1 MKTLLARVLPER
13 IGWEPYVYLI
23 FLGFLGFQPLYD
35 PAFGPLEWVLT
46 LALVA
51 VFLPVYLTNFTRRGR
66 GALIGVGVIALL
78 GFGGMFVN
86 SGSSAFFIYAAA
98 GAPFAAG
105 RPRGG
110 VRLVAAVLV
119 LVAASFIVSPLPFPG
134 RWWAFF
140 PAWVFVPVLGAVNL
154 FAAER
159 ARADAELRL
168 AHGEI
173 RRLAAVAERERIA
186 RDLHDLLGHTLSSI
200 TLKSELAAK
209 LAQADPARAGLE
221 MREVTRVSRDA
232 LKEVREAVRGY
243 RTRDL
248 NTELAAAR
256 GMLAVAEVRLEVAV
270 ETLALL
276 PEREAALALAL
287 REAVTNV
294 VRHAHASS
302 CRVEL
307 TQTGAEVRLLVTDD
321 GVGKRGLDGAG
332 LTGMRERAEGLGGT
346 LQITGA
352 GGTRLEL
359 TLPVRAVAEPE
370 GSLEAETFVPGSPRL
385 ETT

>member
-1 MKTLLARVLPER
+1 MKTVLARVLPGR
-13 IGWEPYVYLI
+13 IGWEPYVYLV

-35 PAFGPLEWVLT
+35 PTFGPLEWTLT

-66 GALIGVGVIALL
+66 GALVGTGVIALL
-78 GFGGMFVN
+78 GFFGMFVN

-98 GAPFAAG
+98 GAPFAAA
-105 RPRGG
+105 RPRGS
-110 VRLVAAVLV
+110 VRLVAAVFGLV
-119 LVAASFIVSPLPFPG
+119 VIAFALSPLPFPA

-159 ARADAELRL
+159 ARADAVLRL

-173 RRLAAVAERERIA
+173 RRLATVAERERIA

-232 LKEVREAVRGY
+232 LREVREAVRGY

-248 NTELAAAR
+248 NTELAAVR
-256 GMLAVAEVRLEVAV
+256 GMLTVAEVRLEVVV
-270 ETLALL
+270 ETPVLP
-276 PEREAALALAL
+276 PEREAVLALAL

-307 TQTGAEVRLLVTDD
+307 KGRGGIAYLTVADD
-321 GVGKRGLDGAG
+321 GVGKRGPDGAG
-332 LTGMRERAEGLGGT
+332 LTGMRERIEGLGGT
-346 LQITGA
+346 LQMTAA

-359 TLPVRAVAEPE
+359 TLPVRAVEEPE
-370 GSLEAETFVPGSPRL
+370 GSLEAETFVPGSSRL

>member
-1 MKTLLARVLPER
+1 MKTVLARVLPGR
-13 IGWEPYVYLI
+13 IGWEPYVYLV

-35 PAFGPLEWVLT
+35 PAFGPLEWTLT
-46 LALVA
+46 LALIA

-66 GALIGVGVIALL
+66 GALVGTGVIALL
-78 GFGGMFVN
+78 GFFGMFVN

-98 GAPFAAG
+98 GAPFAAA

-110 VRLVAAVLV
+110 VRLVAAVFG
-119 LVAASFIVSPLPFPG
+119 LVAASFALSPLPFPA

-209 LAQADPARAGLE
+209 LAEADPARAGLE
-221 MREVTRVSRDA
+221 MREVTRVSRTA

-248 NTELAAAR
+248 NTELAAVQ
-256 GMLAVAEVRLEVAV
+256 GMLEVAEVRLDHFV
-270 ETLALL
+270 EPLTLS

-307 TQTGAEVRLLVTDD
+307 KQTGAEVRLIVTDD
-321 GVGKRGLDGAG
+321 GVGKRGPDGAG
-332 LTGMRERAEGLGGT
+332 LEGMRERTEGLGGT
-346 LQITGA
+346 LQMTVA

-359 TLPVRAVAEPE
+359 TLPVQVVAEPD

>member
-1 MKTLLARVLPER
+1 MTAALANVSPKK
-13 IGWEPYVYLI
+13 IGWEPYIYLVY
-23 FLGFLGFQPLYD
+23 LGFLLLQPSFD
-35 PAFGPLEWVLT
+35 PEFGPLEWTLT
-46 LALVA
+46 FALVA
-51 VFLPVYLTNFTRRGR
+51 IFLPVYLTNFTRRGR
-66 GALIGVGVIALL
+66 GALVGIGAIALL
-78 GFGGMFVN
+78 GFAGMFAN
-86 SGSSAFFIYAAA
+86 TGSSSFFIYAAA
-98 GAPFAAG
+98 GAPFVAAT
-105 RPRGG
+105 PRGAVLLIAAVLG
-110 VRLVAAVLV
+110 LVAAAFAL
-119 LVAASFIVSPLPFPG
+119 SPLAFPE
-134 RWWAFF
+134 RWWAFL
-140 PAWVFVPVLGAVNL
+140 PALLFAPIIGGVNI

-159 ARADAELRL
+159 ERADAALRL

-209 LAQADPARAGLE
+209 LAQTDPARAGAE
-221 MREVTRVSRDA
+221 MREVTRVSRDT

-248 NTELAAAR
+248 NTELAAVK

-270 ETLALL
+270 ETFTLS

-307 TQTGAEVRLLVTDD
+307 QQNGGEARLIVEDD
-321 GVGKRGLDGAG
+321 GVGKRGPDGAG
-332 LTGMRERAEGLGGT
+332 LTGMCERIERLGGT
-346 LQITGA
+346 LQVAVT

-359 TLPVRAVAEPE
+359 TLPVQVVAEPD
-370 GSLEAETFVPGSPRL
+370 GSLEAETFIADSPRL